1 MAKKPTNPLGDFE
14 IVTDP
19 PKPLTRSQQQDLSPV
34 ARFLQSIDTQL
45 AAFEADEKGEV
56 LRVQRGSR
64 TTKVRPWWYEVDGDY
79 FLQVRY
85 GMQPLDLDG
94 AGHSTIRVGER
105 ARIPTVLAGLRHA
118 VEGGALHDQI
128 EQSAAKQSRAR
139 KGGRKSEAAEESQP
153 DGDDGQL
160 GDGNLGDE

>member
-1 MAKKPTNPLGDFE
+1 MAKKPANPLGDFE
-14 IVTDP
+14 IIVDP
-19 PKPLTRSQQQDLSPV
+19 PRPLTRTQQQDLSPV

-45 AAFEADEKGEV
+45 AAFAAAEKGEV

-64 TTKVRPWWYEVDGDY
+64 TTKVRPWWYEVEGDY

-105 ARIPTVLAGLRHA
+105 ARIPTVLAGLRQA
-118 VEGGALHDQI
+118 VEGGGLREQI
-128 EQSAAKQSRAR
+128 EQTAARQSRAR
-139 KGGRKSEAAEESQP
+139 KRGQMSEAAEGSQT
-153 DGDDGQL
+153 DGN
-160 GDGNLGDE
+160 DGNLGDE